1 MTSVMNKMTEVLG
14 KYGVILEEK
23 ALNELANVIGK
34 EEKNGKKEKKEPNIM
49 LPYSGVIE
57 EGCCRAMKVNYGL
70 HSQCQTKVNGEEEL
84 CKVCRKQSEKNI
96 GGEPDGGRIEVR
108 QKLGE
113 NYKDKNGKAPT
124 AYVTVMR
131 KQGLTREMVLEYVK
145 SAGLT
150 LEESH
155 LDEKKEKSEKEKKD
169 NKDVKR
175 GRPKN
180 AKKEVEVS
188 STEDLFATLILEAKS
203 EVVVLVDKVDKVE
216 VEVEVEV
223 AATEVKAKAK
233 AKRVRKAKVATTE
246 ANAVVE
252 VATKAVEEVATKAVE
267 EVTTKAVEEVTTKA
281 VEEVTTKA
289 VVEVATK
296 AVEEVAT
303 KAVEEVTTKA
313 VEEVTTKAVEEV
325 TTKAVEEVTTKA
337 VVEVTTKAV
346 VEVTT
351 TEPKAKAVKEPKAKA
366 VKEPKAK
373 AVKEPKAKA
382 VKEPKVAAIKPEVVV
397 NIVATEPEVVAS
409 VTTTEPKAKAAKEPK
424 AKAQKVEKVEKV
436 EKKTEIAVLK
446 QVVPKSEEEEEEE
459 EVSVSKVEIKG
470 KTYLKSKNN
479 ILYDVKTQD
488 QIGMWNEAK
497 QEIDYSELEE
507 EDESDEDE

>member
-252 VATKAVEEVATKAVE
+252 V
-267 EVTTKAVEEVTTKA
+267 
-281 VEEVTTKA
+281 TTKA

-507 EDESDEDE
+507 EDETDEDE

>member
-131 KQGLTREMVLEYVK
+131 KQGLTREIVLEYVK

-246 ANAVVE
+246 AN
-252 VATKAVEEVATKAVE
+252 
-267 EVTTKAVEEVTTKA
+267 
-281 VEEVTTKA
+281 A